1 MLNIN
6 IRVRLFGYVMCD
18 NLEEIFIFIIIIKI
32 KELVSFDIIIY
43 MKCFNNVQFMCVCGM
58 YG

>member
-43 MKCFNNVQFMCVCGM
+43 MKCFNNV
-58 YG
+58 